1 MRCFLLILA
10 LVAIPALAQS
20 AMPQSA
26 PKAPDTFSQDDLK
39 RVEAQRDAALA
50 RLRTL
55 EKAAASAQ
63 RAASDIDNDLLAAAA
78 DSTRREEA
86 ANAAEEQLMIL
97 ADDTENARKALN
109 SDQSA
114 LEDLLAALMTF
125 GSRRPPALAASP
137 EDAGTAVRAAILMS
151 DAAPALADRAKAL
164 KARLDELTRLTAETT
179 RQRDILSGETAALA
193 ARRAEVSALAA
204 EKRISYASI
213 AAETANLRAEADR
226 LGNEADTLRDLLDG
240 LAKAAPSGP
249 SRKPEPG
256 PKKALPGK
264 PAAPAKPSSPAA
276 ASPVASGKP
285 LPPAVGT
292 RAHRFGE
299 TLNGVKQEGLTLATR
314 QAAQVIAPVDAR
326 IQFSGPFRTYGR
338 ILILDAG
345 QDVLV
350 IVAGL
355 DALYPEAGQWVL
367 AGEPIGRMADRKTPS
382 PELYLEVRRSGQPVD
397 PEKWLGP
404 KP

>member
-1 MRCFLLILA
+1 MSGVVAALIFA
-10 LVAIPALAQS
+10 ALANAQT
-20 AMPQSA
+20 
-26 PKAPDTFSQDDLK
+26 KAPDTFSQDDLK

-50 RLRTL
+50 RLQTL
-55 EKAAASAQ
+55 EKAAASA
-63 RAASDIDNDLLAAAA
+63 RRDASDIDNDLLAAAA

-86 ANAAEEQLMIL
+86 ANNAEEQLMIL
-97 ADDTENARKALN
+97 ADDTETARKALGA
-109 SDQSA
+109 DQAA

-151 DAAPALADRAKAL
+151 DAAPALAERAKQL
-164 KARLDELTRLTAETT
+164 KIKLDELTRLTAETT

-193 ARRAEVSALAA
+193 ARRDEIAALAT
-204 EKRISYASI
+204 EKRLSYTSI
-213 AAETANLRAEADR
+213 ATETATLRAEADR

-249 SRKPEPG
+249 SRKPETA
-256 PKKALPGK
+256 PKKTLPGK
-264 PAAPAKPSSPAA
+264 PAASPKSSTAKPVAAGAAPSPG
-276 ASPVASGKP
+276 ASGKP

-292 RAHRFGE
+292 RTHRFGE
-299 TLNGVKQEGLTLATR
+299 LVNGLKQEGLTLATR

-338 ILILDAG
+338 MLILDAG
-345 QDVLV
+345 GDVLV

-367 AGEPIGRMADRKTPS
+367 AGEPIGRMADRKSPS

>member
-1 MRCFLLILA
+1 MSGVAAA
-10 LVAIPALAQS
+10 LVFTALAS
-20 AMPQSA
+20 AQVPA

-39 RVEAQRDAALA
+39 RVEVQRDAALA
-50 RLRTL
+50 RLKTL

-151 DAAPALADRAKAL
+151 DAAPALADRAKQL

-193 ARRAEVSALAA
+193 ARRAEVAALAA

-256 PKKALPGK
+256 PKKPLPGK
-264 PAAPAKPSSPAA
+264 PAAPAKPSTPAA
-276 ASPVASGKP
+276 ATSPAASGKP
-285 LPPAVGT
+285 LPPAVGART
-292 RAHRFGE
+292 HRFGE
-299 TLNGVKQEGLTLATR
+299 TVNGVKQEGLTLATR

-326 IQFSGPFRTYGR
+326 VQFSGPFRTYGR
-338 ILILDAG
+338 MLILDAG